1 MSISMV
7 FFSIVV
13 VFIWSII
20 PFIGYGL
27 AKMLNANGH
36 IGKYT
41 LFIFGVS
48 VGLIENSLFYFNLL
62 AKEQSTIG
70 TFIVITLFFII
81 AFISINKAG
90 VATKKTKI
98 GNNNS

>member
-20 PFIGYGL
+20 PFVGYGL
-27 AKMLNANGH
+27 AKMLNANGQ
-36 IGKYT
+36 IGRYT

-81 AFISINKAG
+81 GFISINKAG
-90 VATKKTKI
+90 FATKKTKI
-98 GNNNS
+98 DNNNS